1 MIKLNRLTIE
11 VYDKNGKNIMF
22 ADSPI
27 EKNGMVYDQ
36 VFERQRIETLLKYL
50 VTEIKTEVREEMLRE
65 LNRNYE

>member
-1 MIKLNRLTIE
+1 MDTTKFVLSLALALTP
-11 VYDKNGKNIMF
+11 
-22 ADSPI
+22 PI

-65 LNRNYE
+65 LNKEL

>member
-27 EKNGMVYDQ
+27 EYAEQWYKIANAYENADEMKIRYYSDHP
-36 VFERQRIETLLKYL
+36 ELIEVVKYGYL
-50 VTEIKTEVREEMLRE
+50 
-65 LNRNYE
+65 YE